1 MSTPQPQKD
10 ISDLKKKY
18 IGFVSK
24 PVNME
29 VEKGHIRAFALAIED
44 PNPLWNDEA
53 TARETRYGGMVGPPT
68 FLRAIRTERLQELPA
83 DFPFN
88 RPLDGGSEWEY
99 FEPVRPGD
107 RIAAVTKIID
117 IFDKMGKLGQMV
129 FVVTETTY
137 TNQLSQVVAT
147 QKNSSIRY

>member
-1 MSTPQPQKD
+1 MSTQTPKD
-10 ISDLKKKY
+10 ISGLKKKY

-24 PVNME
+24 PVTME
-29 VEKGHIRAFALAIED
+29 VEKGHIRAFAQAIED
-44 PNPLWNDEA
+44 PNPLWNDEVA
-53 TARETRYGGMVGPPT
+53 ARRTRYGGMVGSPT

-107 RIAAVTKIID
+107 RITATTKVVD
-117 IFDKMGKLGQMV
+117 IFDKTGRLGQMI
-129 FVVTETTY
+129 FVVTETSY
-137 TNQLSQVVAT
+137 TNQFGQVVAT
-147 QKNSSIRY
+147 QKNTSIRY